1 MQESNNLFL
10 EVIFNGGFLSV
21 LIWLLLF
28 ATSTAAVAISI
39 KIYMSIRKG
48 RFISDE
54 LSNDINILCRQK
66 DLNEAYNGCRER
78 SDTFSLVMTEIFK
91 HYNNANK
98 THEESAMTIIDKS
111 ARDLL
116 RRINT
121 LQMCGNI
128 APMLGLLGTVTGMVS
143 AFMGLGT
150 AMGPEKASV
159 LAVSI
164 SQALYTTAAGL
175 LIAVPCLAFVNYFRN
190 TLERCLQEVTDAI
203 DNIILELNR

>member
-1 MQESNNLFL
+1 MFTQ
-10 EVIFNGGFLSV
+10 VIFGGGFLGV

-39 KIYMSIRKG
+39 KLFISIRKG
-48 RFISDE
+48 NFISEE
-54 LSNDINILCRQK
+54 LANDINTLCRQK
-66 DLNEAYNGCRER
+66 ELNEAYGLCHER
-78 SDTFSLVMTEIFK
+78 SDAFSRVMDEVFK
-91 HYNNANK
+91 HYNNDQK
-98 THEESAMTIIDKS
+98 THEESATAVVDKS
-111 ARDLL
+111 ARHLL
-116 RRINT
+116 RQINT

-190 TLERCLQEVTDAI
+190 TLEKRIQDLNEAVSD
-203 DNIILELNR
+203 IILELER